1 MTRGGLGFP
10 QMRFVVQI
18 GTWKDCWERL
28 VKPTYTNNR
37 NNLWLLKG
45 QATWCR
51 CPFFKVINFD
61 MPKEIENY
69 VHRIGRTGIVG
80 FKEVISLCTSGA
92 KDGSIIQVDSEKRTC
107 SHAKRYFSHLRSCP
121 DTRKDRDFFLN
132 LASCTTSS
140 DSESTFSTVLD
151 SYFLCMH

>member
-1 MTRGGLGFP
+1 
-10 QMRFVVQI
+10 
-18 GTWKDCWERL
+18 
-28 VKPTYTNNR
+28 
-37 NNLWLLKG
+37 
-45 QATWCR
+45 
-51 CPFFKVINFD
+51 

-80 FKEVISLCTSGA
+80 FKEVISLCTRGA

-107 SHAKRYFSHLRSCP
+107 KVHRDISHILEVVH
-121 DTRKDRDFFLN
+121 TRKDRDFFLN